1 MRLMSSCHFSNSLT
15 YDTSITLQFA
25 YTGIKIHLS
34 LNCKKK
40 KKKKEEGI
48 KNNTVNVMFF
58 KHQHC
63 TSIVPK
69 TTSAIAPSDLNTWN
83 WKSSPQK
90 LEKAASH
97 DIWINVRFI
106 SLYQSDFTVY
116 VLGCWGSCHWWMESS
131 ICVCFTSTVL
141 CKSLKPRLIYLY
153 IAF

>member
-1 MRLMSSCHFSNSLT
+1 MTPLSPYSSPTLESK
-15 YDTSITLQFA
+15 SICLLIA
-25 YTGIKIHLS
+25 
-34 LNCKKK
+34 KK
-40 KKKKEEGI
+40 KKKKEKRRKES
-48 KNNTVNVMFF
+48 KTTRLMWCLLNSF
-58 KHQHC
+58 KHC

-69 TTSAIAPSDLNTWN
+69 TRSATAPSDLNTWK

-106 SLYQSDFTVY
+106 SLYHSDFTVY
-116 VLGCWGSCHWWMESS
+116 ALGCWGSCHWWMESS

-141 CKSLKPRLIYLY
+141 SKSLKPRLIYLY